1 MTVDGK
7 KKSPAGNHGMR
18 KDRDK
23 DKQGD
28 GETKF
33 FNRKAWSGA
42 QNQHSERNGDLMG
55 RAASC
60 CGTIEPCRN

>member
-1 MTVDGK
+1 
-7 KKSPAGNHGMR
+7 MR

-60 CGTIEPCRN
+60 CGMIQPCRN